1 MRHQIIGV
9 MSQKGGVGKTTIA
22 VNLAVMLRLKGYETL
37 IVDLDTSNPSVGIHL
52 GMHESEDGLEK
63 FLIGSKG
70 INEFLTVHAPSGLH
84 VLLGSID
91 SPQYNLTDVC
101 ARKLRKE
108 IVRSAYDFVILDTPP
123 GPASKEIA
131 RELIDEAM
139 IITTPDMPSCTSAFR
154 IAAHL
159 DRLAK
164 RHSLIINKRRT
175 KMYEISERT
184 IRTEYNGRIYGVI
197 AEDERVIASVGE
209 HIPAVLRYRDIGFSR
224 SINRIA
230 EEYTE
235 RTTTGQKRSAKTDSK
250 VSIVTSTFS
259 RIFGRWK
266 PPPRAR
272 EGI

>member
-63 FLIGSKG
+63 FMTGSKG

-91 SPQYNLTDVC
+91 SPQYNLTDVG

-108 IVRSAYDFVILDTPP
+108 IVKSAYDFVVLDTPP

-131 RELIDEAM
+131 RELIDEAL

-154 IAAHL
+154 IAARL
-159 DRLAK
+159 DQLAK
-164 RHSLIINKRRT
+164 RHSLIINKRRS

-184 IRTEYNGRIYGVI
+184 IHAEYKGRIYGVI
-197 AEDERVIASVGE
+197 AEDERIIASVGE
-209 HIPAVLRYRDIGFSR
+209 HIPAVLLYHNIAFSR
-224 SINRIA
+224 SISRIA
-230 EEYTE
+230 EEYADGSG
-235 RTTTGQKRSAKTDSK
+235 RSSKGIKRPGSNVNVITRA
-250 VSIVTSTFS
+250 FS
-259 RIFGRWK
+259 RIFGRGRPQSK
-266 PPPRAR
+266 LR
-272 EGI
+272 

>member
-22 VNLAVMLRLKGYETL
+22 VNIAVMLRLKGYETL

-63 FLIGSKG
+63 FMTGSKG
-70 INEFLTVHAPSGLH
+70 VNEFLTVHAPSGLH

-91 SPQYNLTDVC
+91 SPQYNLTDVG

-108 IVRSAYDFVILDTPP
+108 IVKSAYDFVILDTPP

-131 RELIDEAM
+131 RELIDEAL

-159 DRLAK
+159 DRLSK
-164 RHSLIINKRRT
+164 RHSLIINKRRS

-184 IRTEYNGRIYGVI
+184 IHAEYNGRIYGVI
-197 AEDERVIASVGE
+197 AEDERIIASVGE
-209 HIPAVLRYRDIGFSR
+209 HIPAVLLYHNIAFSK
-224 SINRIA
+224 SISRIA
-230 EEYTE
+230 KEYTDS
-235 RTTTGQKRSAKTDSK
+235 TIASQKRSKKTDSK
-250 VSIVTSTFS
+250 VGIVASAFS
-259 RIFGRWK
+259 RIFRRGR
-266 PPPRAR
+266 PQ
-272 EGI
+272 I